1 MRNKEGEKQKA
12 GLGMQ
17 VLECRML
24 FGVLTPRLWLK
35 IELKLRCSINPYRN
49 KMMLY
54 LMHTFRHLGLHITEI

>member
-35 IELKLRCSINPYRN
+35 IESKVQKELQWSMKRN
-49 KMMLY
+49 
-54 LMHTFRHLGLHITEI
+54 